1 MVIQIVR
8 KVKTQS
14 VYLRIRKFQNAFR
27 QKEKQ
32 LINKR
37 FKNARKRGITVRV

>member
-32 LINKR
+32 LINRDSKMPE
-37 FKNARKRGITVRV
+37 KEG